1 MKYKSYARLWSE
13 LRWIFLLDFAAHHC
27 VVANGPNCV
36 KAFILMYDFLCCFA
50 HCVKKVEFLSTC
62 FICIASCLKCGVLAL
77 FEIDTFQI
85 PFSASEGALF
95 FFLLA
100 CSFCFCFLFC
110 FVLFCLFLSL
120 FSAMLNSSNLLN
132 YMPTMIPSG

>member
-1 MKYKSYARLWSE
+1 
-13 LRWIFLLDFAAHHC
+13 
-27 VVANGPNCV
+27 
-36 KAFILMYDFLCCFA
+36 MYDFLCCFA

-95 FFLLA
+95 FFFLLVL
-100 CSFCFCFLFC
+100 FVFVFC
-110 FVLFCLFLSL
+110 FVLFCFVLS
-120 FSAMLNSSNLLN
+120 FFVCVIRNAKFVK
-132 YMPTMIPSG
+132 PS